1 MSLFRRKNLSPS
13 ETGKNVIPDGLW
25 MKCDGCGQTV
35 FKSEVEENLRV
46 CPLCGYHYRLTVAE
60 RIRLTLDPDSF
71 QETHAD
77 LVSTDPLGFT
87 VGKESYAR
95 RLQRARETSG
105 NSEAIVTGF
114 ASLEGMR
121 IAVGIMDPDFIMGSM
136 GAVVGEKICLL
147 VEDAIREKTPVLVFA
162 ASGGARMQEGIVAL
176 MQMART
182 AEAVG
187 RLNEAAIPYISVLT
201 DPTTGGVYAS
211 FASLGDLVIAEPGA
225 YIGFAGKRLI
235 EGALKT
241 SLPEGFQRAE
251 FHLQNGFL
259 DAVVKR
265 SEMRAWLARAFR
277 LLAGSPGYPGFYRRA
292 EPRLSLQRDHE

>member
-1 MSLFRRKNLSPS
+1 MSLFRRKNLNPS
-13 ETGKNVIPDGLW
+13 ETGKNTIPDGLW

-60 RIRLTLDPDSF
+60 RIRLTFDPDSF
-71 QETHAD
+71 QETHSD
-77 LVSTDPLGFT
+77 LVSSDPLGFT
-87 VGKESYAR
+87 VGKESYAK

-105 NSEAIVTGF
+105 NSEAMVTGF
-114 ASLEGMR
+114 AILEGMR
-121 IAVGIMDPDFIMGSM
+121 LAAGIMDPEFIMGSM
-136 GAVVGEKICLL
+136 GAAVGEKFCLL
-147 VEDAIREKTPVLVFA
+147 AEDAIREKVPMLIFA

-182 AEAVG
+182 AEAVA
-187 RLNEAAIPYISVLT
+187 RLNEASIPYISVLT

-265 SEMRAWLARAFR
+265 AELRGWLSRAFR
-277 LLAGSPGYPGFYRRA
+277 LLTGSPGYPGFHRRV
-292 EPRLSLQRDHE
+292 ELRPSLQPDHE